1 MPVNQYVVFEIEDR
15 EFAVDIERVK
25 TIEKVTEITRVPG
38 TQDFVMGVINL
49 RGDVIPVIDTRKR
62 MDLGDRDF
70 DSESRII
77 IMNVDDMEAGITADS
92 ATEVIG
98 IERDLIDSNLDFSG
112 DRDDGFIKGVA
123 RLQERIIVIL
133 DLEKLLRLA

>member
-1 MPVNQYVVFEIEDR
+1 VPVNQYVVFEIEDR